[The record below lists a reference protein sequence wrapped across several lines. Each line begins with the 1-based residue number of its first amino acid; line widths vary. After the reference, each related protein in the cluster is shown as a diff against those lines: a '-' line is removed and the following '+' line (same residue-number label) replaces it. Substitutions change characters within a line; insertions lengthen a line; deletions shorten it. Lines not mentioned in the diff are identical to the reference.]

1 MESRARHW
9 AKSGAKS
16 GKNGGTGTMKTMKR
30 TGGALALAVA
40 AVLAAAVPP
49 VAAGV
54 MTGNCRLGNQPA
66 ATLLVPYF
74 RTDLNNPN
82 GETTLFAVNNASA
95 KPALARVVLWTDWGV
110 PTLAFDIYLTGYDVQ
125 TLNVRSLLT
134 GTLPTTGGDH
144 SPEGQFSTPPSD
156 ATSAADA
163 CVTPRSTLRT
173 AERAYLRAAHSGQPL
188 PATGANAANAANAA
202 GGASCAGSASGG
214 PVIATGYITV
224 DLVNRCTATTV
235 GQTENTPADPT
246 YFAHGGAGLASDDN
260 VLWGDYYFMDPKT
273 GQSDSQTAVAIVADP
288 DFFTAGSYTFYGR
301 YVNFTARDDRMPL
314 SSLYYTR
321 FTDGGALKSSTDLVV
336 WRDNRDVFVA
346 PSSCAKGP
354 RWAPLGEEQ
363 LVAFD
368 EEENAAQVGDSNA
381 FPLAT
386 QRVHVRSAAIPTPM
400 SQGWL
405 MLDLW
410 HKDGTHAQGWVTA
423 MLSSGG
429 RFNAG
434 HEAVRVDDLCNF
446 GP

>member
-9 AKSGAKS
+9 MGWTKQNTA
-16 GKNGGTGTMKTMKR
+16 
-30 TGGALALAVA
+30 GALALAMTG
-40 AVLAAAVPP
+40 VLAAAATP
-49 VAAGV
+49 VSAGM

-95 KPALARVVLWTDWGV
+95 KPALARVVLWTDWGI

-125 TLNVRSLLT
+125 MINVRSLLT
-134 GTLPTTGGDH
+134 GALPTTGGDH
-144 SPEGQFSTPPSD
+144 SPQGQFSAPP
-156 ATSAADA
+156 ADA
-163 CVTPRSTLRT
+163 ASTAEACATPRTALRT
-173 AERAYLRAAHSGQPL
+173 AERSYLRAAHSGQPL
-188 PATGANAANAANAA
+188 PAAYAANTGNTGKTANA
-202 GGASCAGSASGG
+202 CAGSDSGG
-214 PVIATGYITV
+214 PGIATGYITV

-235 GQTENTPADPT
+235 GRTENTPADPT
-246 YFAHGGAGLASDDN
+246 YFGHGGSGLASDDN
-260 VLWGDYYFMDPKT
+260 VLWGDYYYMDPKT
-273 GQSDSQTAVAIVADP
+273 GRSDSQTAVAIVADP

-301 YVNFTARDDRMPL
+301 YVNFTGRDDRMPL

-336 WRDNRDVFVA
+336 WRDNRDGSVA
-346 PSSCAKGP
+346 PSSCTKGP

-368 EEENAAQVGDSNA
+368 EEENATQVGNSNA
-381 FPLAT
+381 FPLTT

-410 HKDGTHAQGWVTA
+410 HKDGTHAQGWVTS

>member
-1 MESRARHW
+1 MKSRAQSW
-9 AKSGAKS
+9 IAKRITKRIPQ
-16 GKNGGTGTMKTMKR
+16 R
-30 TGGALALAVA
+30 TGGALAIATIATIA
-40 AVLAAAVPP
+40 AITGILGAKPAT
-49 VAAGV
+49 AGV
-54 MTGNCRLGNQPA
+54 MSGNCRLGNQPA
-66 ATLLVPYF
+66 ATLLIPYF
-74 RTDLNNPN
+74 RTDLSNPN

-125 TLNVRSLLT
+125 TMNVRSLLT
-134 GTLPTTGGDH
+134 GALPATGGNL
-144 SPEGQFSTPPSD
+144 SPEGRFSEPPSD
-156 ATSAADA
+156 AQGAADA
-163 CVTPRSTLRT
+163 CASPRSALRAT
-173 AERAYLRAAHSGQPL
+173 EHAYLRAAHGGQPL
-188 PATGANAANAANAA
+188 PGANGAN
-202 GGASCAGSASGG
+202 GASPGCAGSGEGG
-214 PVIATGYITV
+214 PGIATGYITV

-235 GQTENTPADPT
+235 GRTENTPADPT
-246 YFAHGGAGLASDDN
+246 YFAHGGSGLASDDN
-260 VLWGDYYFMDPKT
+260 VLWGDYYYMDPRT
-273 GQSDSQTAVAIVADP
+273 GRSDSQTAVAIVADP

-301 YVNFTARDDRMPL
+301 YVNFTGRDDRMPL

-321 FTDGGALKSSTDLVV
+321 FSDGGPLKSSTDLVV
-336 WRDNRDVFVA
+336 WRDNRDGSVA

-354 RWAPLGEEQ
+354 RWAPLGEYQ

-368 EEENAAQVGDSNA
+368 EEENATQVGNSNA

-386 QRVHVRSAAIPTPM
+386 QRVHVRSSAIPAPM

-410 HKDGTHAQGWVTA
+410 HKDGTHAQAWVTT

>member
-1 MESRARHW
+1 MESRVRCFELDGK
-9 AKSGAKS
+9 KSG
-16 GKNGGTGTMKTMKR
+16 TTKTTKK
-30 TGGALALAVA
+30 TGGALALAVT
-40 AVLAAAVPP
+40 AVLTAASVAVPP
-49 VAAGV
+49 VEAGV

-95 KPALARVVLWTDWGV
+95 KPALARVVVWTDWGV

-125 TLNVRSLLT
+125 TMNVRSLLT
-134 GTLPTTGGDH
+134 GALPMTGGDH
-144 SPEGQFSTPPSD
+144 SPQGQFSEAPAD
-156 ATSAADA
+156 AATTADA
-163 CVTPRSTLRT
+163 CATPRSALRT
-173 AERAYLRAAHSGQPL
+173 AERAYLRAAHSGQPI
-188 PATGANAANAANAA
+188 PAAYAAAANGANAA
-202 GGASCAGSASGG
+202 CAGSDSGG
-214 PVIATGYITV
+214 PGIATGYITV

-235 GQTENTPADPT
+235 GRTENTPADPT
-246 YFAHGGAGLASDDN
+246 YFAHGGSGLASDEN
-260 VLWGDYYFMDPKT
+260 VLWGDYYYMDPKT
-273 GQSDSQTAVAIVADP
+273 GRSDSQTAVAIVADP

-301 YVNFTARDDRMPL
+301 YVNFTGRDDRMPL

-321 FTDGGALKSSTDLVV
+321 FTDGGVLKSSTDLVV
-336 WRDNRDVFVA
+336 WRDNRDGSVA

-368 EEENAAQVGDSNA
+368 EEENATQVGNSNA

-386 QRVHVRSAAIPTPM
+386 QRVHVRSAAIPAPM

-410 HKDGTHAQGWVTA
+410 HGDGTHAQGWVTA